1 MCKKNMSPAQAKAE
15 QHKRYDEIAIAVA
28 LGRLGYQPAVKS
40 RYSKSCSLK
49 FKHDVEFK

>member
-1 MCKKNMSPAQAKAE
+1 MCKKNMSPAQAKAG

-28 LGRLGYQPAVKS
+28 RGLLGYQPAVKS

-49 FKHDVEFK
+49 VKHDISFS

>member
-15 QHKRYDEIAIAVA
+15 QHKRYNEIAIAVA
-28 LGRLGYQPAVKS
+28 RGLLGYQPAVRSK
-40 RYSKSCSLK
+40 YSKPASLK

>member
-15 QHKRYDEIAIAVA
+15 QHKRYNKIAIDVA
-28 LGRLGYQPAVKS
+28 LGRLGYQPAVRSK
-40 RYSKSCSLK
+40 YSKPCSLK